1 MKIHQIILI
10 GILTLLYSCSRPEPS
25 TIEFE
30 GQKFELPIKVD
41 KAMSSLGLTYGYYS
55 GFFSGNENEKSI
67 QTQLEDYPIF
77 MGSDNDSE
85 ESYYDQYF
93 VGITFFKAEIELDKV
108 KTELQKKY
116 GKEFKSKKKDFGV
129 TRTLPPF
136 SMTYYFLESEEGFF
150 VALKEIERKP
160 DLKKYVSISFYK
172 GISESELGD
181 YLEYVF

>member
-1 MKIHQIILI
+1 MKIHQIILF
-10 GILTLLYSCSRPEPS
+10 GILTLLYSCSRPESS

-30 GQKFELPIKVD
+30 GKKFELPIKVSEA
-41 KAMSSLGLTYGYYS
+41 KSSLELTYGHYL
-55 GFFSGNENEKSI
+55 GFFSGNENEILI
-67 QTQLEDYPIF
+67 QTQLEDYPLF

-93 VGITFFKAEIELDKV
+93 AGITFFKADAELDKV
-108 KTELQKKY
+108 KSELQKKY
-116 GKEFKSKKKDFGV
+116 GREFKSKKKDFGV
-129 TRTLPPF
+129 TRTLLPF
-136 SMTYYFLESEEGFF
+136 NMTYYFIKSKEGFF

-160 DLKKYVSISFYK
+160 DLKKYVSISFYE